1 MHTHRVKPLEAHPI
15 SGLPII
21 SKPNFRKDPK
31 LSFSSK
37 PLCMLCEAA
46 NSFLEVVTGDPDERK
61 VTETR
66 CNHPPSTRLHSFM
79 RLALPRAGLLRP
91 GSTSQ
96 TESARP
102 TERTL
107 LTHSLQLDRAG
118 DFAHSG
124 FLHSSQPCC
133 MVGRPAMTIQFKK

>member
-102 TERTL
+102 TER
-107 LTHSLQLDRAG
+107 SAGRAG
-118 DFAHSG
+118 QREPYSPTACSWTELETLPTLVSYILLNHA
-124 FLHSSQPCC
+124 
-133 MVGRPAMTIQFKK
+133 VW